1 MRGASVQASPQ
12 PARPRRRDGGP
23 RLFGSRRSNCS
34 SNAPLP
40 TQTQTELLE
49 RLLVCPDRFPER
61 VAPLG
66 CTPRSYAEG
75 AGDDTHAR
83 DDETDTRAKS
93 TRRPGGAARG
103 GEHQQWPAPQLQ
115 RKTGHDRVCR
125 GRRTA
130 PRLQREFLRG
140 AKLQRASR
148 VPGAN
153 SLEIV
158 MPCWT
163 HPRRPP
169 IAPGYTALLLPHLD
183 RFFAHRRALLLGEL
197 LEGVVG
203 RGRILS
209 IIGQP
214 LCEHEQNKGGPGNT
228 RQHSRCMRRRSHF
241 EQENCG
247 ILEPGS

>member
-1 MRGASVQASPQ
+1 METNIGTLVPGRPLKTLENVSSQWRSMRGASVQASPQ

-23 RLFGSRRSNCS
+23 RLFGSRRSNSS
-34 SNAPLP
+34 SNAPLT

-125 GRRTA
+125 GSTDGAPTA
-130 PRLQREFLRG
+130 TRIYSVG
-140 AKLQRASR
+140 A
-148 VPGAN
+148 
-153 SLEIV
+153 SLK
-158 MPCWT
+158 
-163 HPRRPP
+163 
-169 IAPGYTALLLPHLD
+169 
-183 RFFAHRRALLLGEL
+183 EL
-197 LEGVVG
+197 
-203 RGRILS
+203 
-209 IIGQP
+209 
-214 LCEHEQNKGGPGNT
+214 
-228 RQHSRCMRRRSHF
+228 
-241 EQENCG
+241 
-247 ILEPGS
+247 PGSPVLTAVRW